1 MHQDTF
7 GELIMIT
14 GADEKQQG
22 SVQSVEVAGD
32 ILRVLLDADGPQRL
46 GDLAKIAGMHPAKAH
61 RYLVSLTRIGLASQ
75 DTATGLY
82 DLGPMALQ
90 LALKGL
96 IRFDI
101 LRQAVDCIEQLS
113 LEIGE
118 TAALVTWGEAGPK
131 FIRMAEA
138 RHGQASTV
146 PITHICPLTWSA
158 TGLLFSA
165 YEAPS
170 RTSALIH
177 REIEQNLLLS
187 RVNAPHSMIELD
199 KLIAAIRKSGVS
211 TIENGGNSGNAAVS
225 APVFDASG
233 KFIMGIS
240 VFAKAGRIDIN
251 INSRLVQKVIS
262 ATQRL
267 SDAFAG
273 RKNF

>member
-1 MHQDTF
+1 MDSRA
-7 GELIMIT
+7 E
-14 GADEKQQG
+14 EKQQG

-32 ILRVLLDADGPQRL
+32 ILRALLDADGPRRL
-46 GDLAKIAGMHPAKAH
+46 ADLAKAADMHPAKAH
-61 RYLVSLTRIGLASQ
+61 RYLVSLCRIGLASQ

-90 LALKGL
+90 MALKGF

-101 LRQAVDCIEQLS
+101 LRQAVDCIEQLGR
-113 LEIGE
+113 EIGE
-118 TAALVTWGEAGPK
+118 TVALVMWGNAGPK
-131 FIRMAEA
+131 LIRMAEA

-165 YEAPS
+165 YEDAS
-170 RTSALIH
+170 RTSTLIH
-177 REIEQNLLLS
+177 REIEQNLLLG
-187 RVNAPHSMIELD
+187 RVNAPHSMSELD
-199 KLIAAIRKSGVS
+199 RLIAAIRSSGVS

-233 KFIMGIS
+233 KFVMGVS
-240 VFAKAGRIDIN
+240 VFAKAGRIDISIDGN
-251 INSRLVQKVIS
+251 LVRRVVV

-267 SDAFAG
+267 SDALAG
-273 RKNF
+273 RKSF

>member
-1 MHQDTF
+1 MKMRS
-7 GELIMIT
+7 E
-14 GADEKQQG
+14 EKQQG
-22 SVQSVEVAGD
+22 SVQSVEVAGG
-32 ILRVLLDADGPQRL
+32 LLKVLLDANAPMRL
-46 GDLAKIAGMHPAKAH
+46 ADLAKAADMHPAKAH

-90 LALKGL
+90 MALKGL
-96 IRFDI
+96 IRFDVMRLAI
-101 LRQAVDCIEQLS
+101 DCIEQLS
-113 LEIGE
+113 REIGE
-118 TAALVTWGEAGPK
+118 TAALVIWGEAGPK

-165 YEAPS
+165 YEDPS

-187 RVNAPHSMIELD
+187 RSNAPHSMIELE
-199 KLIAAIRKSGVS
+199 KRIATIRTNGVS
-211 TIENGGNSGNAAVS
+211 TIENGGNSGNAAIS

-240 VFAKAGRIDIN
+240 IFAKAGRLDIGIAGN
-251 INSRLVQKVIS
+251 LVQKVTS
-262 ATQRL
+262 AARDL

-273 RKNF
+273 RKSL

>member
-1 MHQDTF
+1 MDTRA
-7 GELIMIT
+7 E
-14 GADEKQQG
+14 DKQQG
-22 SVQSVEVAGD
+22 SVQSVEVAGEV
-32 ILRVLLDADGPQRL
+32 LRALMAADGPMRL
-46 GDLAKIAGMHPAKAH
+46 SDLAQASGMHPAKAH

-90 LALKGL
+90 MALKGF

-101 LRQAVDCIEQLS
+101 LRQSVDCIEQLGR
-113 LEIGE
+113 EIGE
-118 TAALVTWGEAGPK
+118 TVALVIWGEAGPK

-165 YEAPS
+165 YEAS
-170 RTSALIH
+170 TRTAALIH
-177 REIEQNLLLS
+177 REIEQNKLLN
-187 RVNAPHSMIELD
+187 RTNAPVSMAELD
-199 KLIAAIRKSGVS
+199 GMVATIRSNGVS

-225 APVFDASG
+225 APVFDGSG

-240 VFAKAGRIDIN
+240 VFAKAGRIDTSLDGN
-251 INSRLVQKVIS
+251 LVRKVTS
-262 ATQRL
+262 ATRRL
-267 SDAFAG
+267 SDAFSG
-273 RKNF
+273 RKSF

>member
-1 MHQDTF
+1 
-7 GELIMIT
+7 MIT